1 MKSWKTKSG
10 YIVTLIMAGRSNV
23 FLLSNGKQNILIDTS
38 VKRLRAKLLRRLE
51 QANIH
56 SIDYIILTH
65 AHFDHAANAN
75 ALKKKYNSKVI
86 IHSEEAGYLSAGDNI
101 IPEGTFFYSRIMMNL
116 VGKRVFHWFCYEPC
130 IPDLIVRSKFDLKEI
145 GFNAYLIHSP
155 GHTSGSM
162 SLIVDDEIAIA
173 GDSMF
178 GIFKNSVFPPFAQD
192 ADQMVRSWKV
202 LLDTNCQAFFP
213 SHGTAKSRML
223 LQKEYD
229 LRKKEV

>member
-10 YIVTLIMAGRSNV
+10 YTVTLIMAGRSNV

-38 VKRLRAKLLRRLE
+38 VRRLRAKLLRRLE
-51 QANIH
+51 QAHIH

-75 ALKKKYNSKVI
+75 AIKRKYNSKVI
-86 IHSEEAGYLSAGDNI
+86 IHREEAGYLSVGNNI
-101 IPEGTFFYSRIMMNL
+101 VPEGTFIYSRIMMNL
-116 VGKRVFHWFCYEPC
+116 VGKRIFHRFYYEPC
-130 IPDLIVRSKFDLKEI
+130 IPDLIVHSTFDLKEI
-145 GFNAYLIHSP
+145 GFNAYLIHNP
-155 GHTSGSM
+155 GHTAGSM

-178 GIFKNSVFPPFAQD
+178 GVFKKSVFPPFAQD
-192 ADQMVRSWKV
+192 VDQMVRSWKV
-202 LLDTNCQAFFP
+202 LLETGCQAFFP
-213 SHGTAKSRML
+213 SHGTANSRIL

-229 LRKKEV
+229 LRVRGI